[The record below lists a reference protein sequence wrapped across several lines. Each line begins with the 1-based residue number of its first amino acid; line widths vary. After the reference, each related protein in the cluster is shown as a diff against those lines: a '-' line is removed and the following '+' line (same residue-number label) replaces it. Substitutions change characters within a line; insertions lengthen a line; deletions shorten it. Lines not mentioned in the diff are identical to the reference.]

1 MEATSLS
8 TDINNI
14 ELIQDNELAKAI
26 QSMSKNGG
34 QGLTAY
40 LQEAQDKLY
49 KGVTEQKE
57 NTMLK
62 AYGDLERAASTNH
75 SLFYYNQRNHDLN
88 SIQENLYMAQ
98 KGDADAILNDRDLAK
113 RQYEINQW
121 TSGNGMDTLFIYKQ
135 LLIIVCT
142 VIVLLFIWR
151 QGIISNVMFFG
162 VLFVLICIFVFTI
175 VNRAQYTNFL
185 RDKRFWNRRL
195 FPKYKGIPL
204 NVCGDKTFNP
214 DELIESASD
223 TAKKATDAISNA
235 ADNIS
240 KDASDSWEEVKE
252 GSSKQWQDFRDWV
265 GI

>member
-75 SLFYYNQRNHDLN
+75 SLFYYNQRNLDLN

-98 KGDADAILNDRDLAK
+98 K
-113 RQYEINQW
+113 W
-121 TSGNGMDTLFIYKQ
+121 TAGNGMDTLFIYQQ